1 MSLTLPPLTATDPVQ
16 AIAQLRAILSELEG
30 QIAAQN
36 SVAINAKKTAN
47 SVVIDVGTDNLMRIG
62 KADSK
67 GQKRYLTG
75 LDLGVLRNL
84 GTNYLGVIQD
94 TSIAPTT
101 THFPNAHDWGFYLRT
116 TTNRLWLTYNK
127 DGTNIVKIELV

>member
-16 AIAQLRAILSELEG
+16 VIAQLRSILSELEG
-30 QIAAQN
+30 QIAAQS

-47 SVVIDVGTDNLMRIG
+47 SVVIDVGTDNLMKIG

-75 LDLGVLRNL
+75 QDLGVLRNL
-84 GTNYLGVIQD
+84 GTNYLGLVED
-94 TSIAPTT
+94 TAAAPTT
-101 THFPNAHDWGFYLRT
+101 THFPNQHDWGYYYRT
-116 TTNRLWLTYNK
+116 STNRVWLTYNK